1 LIYLSDKELRAT
13 IEPLNVSGNGI
24 DELRYLFLTSK
35 VQLLDTRRGLKGLKT
50 LRVQGQDNWD
60 IGVVNAAEQDH
71 NGKLYQKCDRCW
83 NYSSHVGESAEHPLL
98 CERCIPALAGEF

>member
-1 LIYLSDKELRAT
+1 
-13 IEPLNVSGNGI
+13 
-24 DELRYLFLTSK
+24 
-35 VQLLDTRRGLKGLKT
+35 
-50 LRVQGQDNWD
+50 LRVQGEDNWD

-83 NYSSHVGESAEHPLL
+83 NYSPHVGESAEHPLL